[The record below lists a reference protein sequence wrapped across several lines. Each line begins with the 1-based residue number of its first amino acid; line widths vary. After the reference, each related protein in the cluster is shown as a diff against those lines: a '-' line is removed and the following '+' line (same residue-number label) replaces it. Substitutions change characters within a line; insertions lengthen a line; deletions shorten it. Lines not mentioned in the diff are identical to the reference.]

1 MKLKM
6 PFSVNLHKLFS
17 NKKFNITLS
26 LVLSFAVWLV
36 VMINQNPVRD
46 QTFNDV
52 AASISVENTVLND
65 LGLGIVSDVSTQKFS
80 VTISGPNYIVSAVKP
95 DDFILTASVTDVNA
109 AGTYTLN
116 IVGAHNSSK
125 SGYTFSSITP
135 STIDVTFDY
144 IDTMEFTLVPK
155 IIGVKAA
162 DGLVADT
169 PVIAS
174 TDNSTIT
181 IKGPR
186 SIMDTITSVGAVAT
200 VNDTLSATSGY
211 DADIIVYGENDKIIY
226 RYGADNRIYDANNN
240 VLETSPLTLS
250 FTNVKI
256 TQPILKKATLRVKT
270 VFSNLP
276 DGISAD
282 SIVRSVDHNTVSVI
296 GTPDVIDKISE
307 ISLSAIDIRN
317 VSTTSNSFEVSA
329 VLPDGVKLIDNIDV
343 FTVTID
349 TSGYAEKTFTVSEL
363 KFSGLNSSVSVKSS
377 DRIRNVKI
385 CGPASVVNSM
395 SASDVYAAIDLTD
408 KSAGEYTVG
417 AVIKSNTYNQFWQI
431 GTYNTTVKLG

>member
-36 VMINQNPVRD
+36 VMINQNPVRE

-116 IVGAHNSSK
+116 IVGARNSNK
-125 SGYTFSSITP
+125 SGYTFSSISP

-181 IKGPR
+181 VKGPR
-186 SIMDTITSVGAVAT
+186 SIMDKITSIGAIAT
-200 VNDTLSATSGY
+200 VNDTLGVTSGY

-226 RYGADNRIYDANNN
+226 RYGADNRIYDENNN

-256 TQPILKKATLRVKT
+256 TQPILKKATLKVKT

-282 SIVRSVDHNTVSVI
+282 SIIRSVDHNTVSVI

>member
-431 GTYNTTVKLG
+431 GTYNTTVKLC

>member
-26 LVLSFAVWLV
+26 LLLSFAVWLV

>member
-317 VSTTSNSFEVSA
+317 VSTTSNSFKVSA